1 MRARLCCCA
10 AAALSPPPSHPP
22 PRPTPL
28 CTRPAPRSYNVLLP
42 DGTHTQLTA
51 AAQLG
56 RLYVAAASAPEGV
69 WQESGAALRE
79 AALSFRLRYKR

>member
-1 MRARLCCCA
+1 MIVSMHAGCLLQLTA
-10 AAALSPPPSHPP
+10 APFIHSPLPTPPP
-22 PRPTPL
+22 
-28 CTRPAPRSYNVLLP
+28 CSYNVLLP

-79 AALSFRLRYKR
+79 AALSFRLRYKK